1 MPDSVTTNY
10 SWTKPEVGASSDTWG
25 TKINTDLDGIDT
37 TMFAKMDKAGGTF
50 TGVAIGVTPA
60 AGAGGYASY
69 RFPHGVAPTTNITNG
84 DAWTTTAGFFVRVNG
99 TTHQLASLAGGT
111 FTGPVITVASGT
123 AAAGFNVPA
132 GTAPTSP
139 NNGDVWVTSTAL
151 NTRIGGANAQ
161 IKPGA
166 CIAGMAYGTVSS
178 TILSM
183 QFVSGVISTVTRT
196 TTGRYLVT
204 RSPAASAAGDWTVL
218 GSTGGNS
225 AILQIETTPGTQ
237 TTTTADIRF
246 YNSSNA
252 LTDPSYFTFAVID
265 RVL

>member
-37 TMFAKMDKAGGTF
+37 IVFGKVDKAGSTM
-50 TGVAIGVTPA
+50 TGVLVGTTPA
-60 AGAGGYASY
+60 AGGAGYASFRY
-69 RFPHGVAPTTNITNG
+69 PHGAAPTTNITNG
-84 DAWTTTAGFFVRVNG
+84 DVWTTTAGFFVRLNG

-123 AAAGFNVPA
+123 GAAGFNVPA

-139 NNGDVWVTSTAL
+139 NNGDVWVTSSAL
-151 NTRIGGANAQ
+151 SARIGGANAA

-166 CIAGMAYGTVSS
+166 CIAGMARCTVSGAVLTVSWTSGVITGVTRTNTGRYAVARSAATDAYDWTLDATTGSNS
-178 TILSM
+178 TIL
-183 QFVSGVISTVTRT
+183 QVE
-196 TTGRYLVT
+196 
-204 RSPAASAAGDWTVL
+204 A
-218 GSTGGNS
+218 
-225 AILQIETTPGTQ
+225 TPGAQ
-237 TTTTADIRF
+237 TTTAGELRF

-252 LTDPSYFTFAVID
+252 LTEPSWFTVIVYD

>member
-1 MPDSVTTNY
+1 M
-10 SWTKPEVGASSDTWG
+10 KPEVGASSDTWG

-166 CIAGMAYGTVSS
+166 CIAGMARCTVSGGV
-178 TILSM
+178 LS
-183 QFVSGVISTVTRT
+183 VGWTSGVITGVTRT
-196 TTGRYLVT
+196 NTGRYAVART
-204 RSPAASAAGDWTVL
+204 AATDAYDWTYDATTGANTVVL
-218 GSTGGNS
+218 
-225 AILQIETTPGTQ
+225 QVETTVGTQ
-237 TTTTADIRF
+237 TTTAGELRF

-252 LTDPSYFTFAVID
+252 LTDPIYFTAIVYD

>member
-1 MPDSVTTNY
+1 LPDSVTTNY

-37 TMFAKMDKAGGTF
+37 IVFGKVDKAGSTM
-50 TGVAIGVTPA
+50 TGVLVGTTPA
-60 AGAGGYASY
+60 AGGAGYASFRY
-69 RFPHGVAPTTNITNG
+69 PHGAAPTTNITNG
-84 DAWTTTAGFFVRVNG
+84 DAWTTTAGFFVRLNG

-123 AAAGFNVPA
+123 GAAGFNVPA

-139 NNGDVWVTSTAL
+139 NNGDVWVTSSAL
-151 NTRIGGANAQ
+151 SARIGGANAA

-166 CIAGMAYGTVSS
+166 CIAGMGHATVSA
-178 TILSM
+178 TIITT
-183 QFVSGVISTVTRT
+183 QWVSGVISTITRNS
-196 TTGRYLVT
+196 TGRYLVT
-204 RSPAASAAGDWTVL
+204 RSAASAALEWTVDAT
-218 GSTGGNS
+218 TGGNS
-225 AILQIETTPGTQ
+225 TILQVENTPGTQ
-237 TTTTADIRF
+237 TTTTGELRF

-252 LTDPSYFTFAVID
+252 LTDPSYFTVIVYD